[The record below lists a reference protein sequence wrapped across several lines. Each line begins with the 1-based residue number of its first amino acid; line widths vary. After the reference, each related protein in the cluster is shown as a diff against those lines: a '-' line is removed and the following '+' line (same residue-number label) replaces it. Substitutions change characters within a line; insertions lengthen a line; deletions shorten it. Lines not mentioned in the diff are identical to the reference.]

1 MISSKRDQ
9 IMRQSLILLFLLAVP
24 LSVHAQA
31 DLTGPWTL
39 AFMMDD
45 ATRTMD
51 VNAEVVQDTLHLTVS
66 SDHGTRA
73 LEKVSFNDDVLQFDF
88 PSGHGSVAC
97 ILYKKD
103 DDGFSGIC
111 EGPAGEIPTTMKRSE
126 DSESE

>member
-1 MISSKRDQ
+1 MISSKQDQ

-31 DLTGPWTL
+31 DLEGPWTL

-51 VNAEVVQDTLHLTVS
+51 VNAEIVQDTLQLTVS
-66 SDHGTRA
+66 SDHGSRA
-73 LEKVSFNDDVLQFDF
+73 LEKVSFNGDVLQFDF

-111 EGPAGEIPTTMKRSE
+111 EGPMGEIPTTMKRSG
-126 DSESE
+126 DSGTE